1 MLLTTLLLFACAGL
15 AAGFLAGLLGIG
27 GGLVVVPLLYF
38 YFSGNPA
45 VAPHAMHLALGSSL
59 AFIVINSGFASWM
72 HMRLDGV
79 RWQEV
84 RRLGPGL
91 AIGSLAGAA
100 LAGTLPTEFLARFFG
115 VFLLVMAVLIISQ
128 RASEIRRPPQW
139 LSIVIGAPMGLLA
152 SLAGVGGGVMA
163 VPWLLARGHRAA
175 HAVATSS
182 VCTVLVAALG
192 AIGYIIFADEVA
204 LAGATGYVYWPAV
217 LGIAFTA
224 LLAAQFGARLAHHVD
239 HRLLRRIFAL
249 LLVVVGLRL
258 LLVA

>member
-1 MLLTTLLLFACAGL
+1 MLLSTLLLFACAGL

-38 YFSGNPA
+38 YFSGDTA
-45 VAPHAMHLALGSSL
+45 LAPHAMHLALGSSL
-59 AFIVINSGFASWM
+59 AFIVINSGFVAWT

-79 RWQEV
+79 RWNEV

-91 AIGSLAGAA
+91 AVGSLAGAA
-100 LAGTLPTEFLARFFG
+100 LADMLPTGILARFFG
-115 VFLLVMAVLIISQ
+115 IFLLVMAVLIIAQ
-128 RASEIRRPPQW
+128 RTAPTRHPPQW
-139 LSIVIGAPMGLLA
+139 LSSVIGLPMGLLA

-182 VCTVLVAALG
+182 VSTVLVAALG
-192 AIGYIIFADEVA
+192 ASGYILFAEY
-204 LAGATGYVYWPAV
+204 LPLPGATGYVYWPAV
-217 LGIAFTA
+217 FGIAITA
-224 LLAAQFGARLAHHVD
+224 LATARFGARLAHRVD
-239 HRLLRRIFAL
+239 QKLLRRIFAL

-258 LLVA
+258 LLSA

>member
-1 MLLTTLLLFACAGL
+1 MLLNTVLLFAAAGL

-27 GGLVVVPLLYF
+27 GGLIVVPLLYF
-38 YFSGNPA
+38 WFSGNA
-45 VAPHAMHLALGSSL
+45 DLAPHAMHLALGSSL

-79 RWQEV
+79 RWNEV

-100 LAGTLPTEFLARFFG
+100 LADLLPTATLARFFG
-115 VFLLVMAVLIISQ
+115 IFLLVMAVLIISQ
-128 RASEIRRPPQW
+128 RAGELRRPPQW
-139 LSIVIGAPMGLLA
+139 LSAVIGAPMGLLA

-182 VCTVLVAALG
+182 VCTVLVATLG
-192 AIGYIIFADEVA
+192 ASGYILFGDDVA
-204 LAGATGYVYWPAV
+204 LEGATGYVYWPAV
-217 LGIAFTA
+217 LGIAVSALVTA
-224 LLAAQFGARLAHHVD
+224 RYGARLAHRVD
-239 HRLLRRIFAL
+239 QKLLRRLFAL

-258 LLVA
+258 LVAA